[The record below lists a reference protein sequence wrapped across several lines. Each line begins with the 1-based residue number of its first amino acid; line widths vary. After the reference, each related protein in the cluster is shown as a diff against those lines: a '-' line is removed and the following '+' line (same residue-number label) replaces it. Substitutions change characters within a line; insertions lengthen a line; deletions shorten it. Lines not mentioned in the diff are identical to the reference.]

1 MDKDVVL
8 EMISTHAV
16 KGRTSKSSKTLEIS
30 IRIQLKFLRDLS
42 LNRRENPSTKL
53 WMQ

>member
-16 KGRTSKSSKTLEIS
+16 KGRTSKSSKNLRDKYPHSVEIS
-30 IRIQLKFLRDLS
+30 ARFILEPQ
-42 LNRRENPSTKL
+42 RESVN
-53 WMQ
+53 